1 MIRKHPK
8 QVKPASGRTRPAP
21 DGLSR
26 SLADSIK
33 VPDAPPLVEKGGHSR
48 SANNRPLT
56 DFELRML
63 FLYCE
68 RHAGIYALLRRL
80 MLFGAWPPPPPFI

>member
-26 SLADSIK
+26 SVADSIK
-33 VPDAPPLVEKGGHSR
+33 VPDAPPLVEKGGHSQ
-48 SANNRPLT
+48 SARIKPLT
-56 DFELRML
+56 DFELRL
-63 FLYCE
+63 LYVYCE
-68 RHAGIYALLRRL
+68 RHPGIYSLLRRL
-80 MLFGAWPPPPPFI
+80 VLFGALTDPPPFI